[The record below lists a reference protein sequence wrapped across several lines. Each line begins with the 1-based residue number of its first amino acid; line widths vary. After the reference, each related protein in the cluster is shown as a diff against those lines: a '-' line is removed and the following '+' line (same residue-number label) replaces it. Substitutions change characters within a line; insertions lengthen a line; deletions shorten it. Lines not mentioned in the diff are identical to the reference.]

1 MTTPA
6 TSPKNETAPVAGS
19 RETRA
24 TTTKLELRAASADGE
39 LVTASGYAALF
50 GVETDIGC
58 GGRVYWREKIAAA
71 AFAKSL
77 RENDVVAL
85 HSHNTGRVVGRMKAG
100 TLTLREDA
108 KGLAFENPL
117 PDTSDGR
124 DLNVSI
130 ERGDIA
136 GMSFG
141 FCTTR
146 QEWDE
151 TVDPPTRTV
160 LEAELYEITYT
171 AFPAYPDTTVG
182 LRDLEN
188 ARQER
193 SDHNKTAASMRIAA
207 RRARQAQLERGIR

>member
-1 MTTPA
+1 MA
-6 TSPKNETAPVAGS
+6 TSPKTDG

-24 TTTKLELRAASADGE
+24 TTGSLELRAAGE
-39 LVTASGYAALF
+39 GQGLGTASGYAALF
-50 GVETDIGC
+50 NAFTDIGC
-58 GGRVYWREKIAAA
+58 GGTIYWREKIAPG
-71 AFAKSL
+71 AFSKSL
-77 RENDVVAL
+77 AEGDVVAL
-85 HSHNTGRVVGRMKAG
+85 HSHNTGRIVGRKKAG

-124 DLNVSI
+124 DLSVSI

-151 TVDPPTRTV
+151 TVDPPTRTI
-160 LEAELYEITYT
+160 LEAELVEITYT

-182 LRDLEN
+182 LRDLES
-188 ARQER
+188 AKRER
-193 SDHNKTAASMRIAA
+193 GDHNKAGAATRIAA
-207 RRARQAQLERGIR
+207 RRARQAQIERGIR